1 MSILA
6 QKHTDERT
14 IWLQW
19 SMQIFI
25 VAYPMSWKQ
34 HEESFFSGIIRQPQT
49 KTFSI
54 PINRSFRLLLF
65 NYVWLFMSFQAAEK
79 ALKAMQY
86 NVDANQK
93 TNDHNLCQNCCDFDD
108 HELTQL
114 AGQLEGLVVNSA
126 HMRYPDTMSYP
137 KIPNDVY
144 TAEKAEKAL
153 DLARDILE
161 RVKVELT

>member
-1 MSILA
+1 
-6 QKHTDERT
+6 
-14 IWLQW
+14 
-19 SMQIFI
+19 
-25 VAYPMSWKQ
+25 
-34 HEESFFSGIIRQPQT
+34 
-49 KTFSI
+49 
-54 PINRSFRLLLF
+54 
-65 NYVWLFMSFQAAEK
+65 MSFQAAEK

-93 TNDHNLCQNCCDFDD
+93 TNDHNLCENCYDFDD

-126 HMRYPDTMSYP
+126 HMRYPDAMSYP

-153 DLARDILE
+153 GLAREILE

>member
-1 MSILA
+1 MFIVAL
-6 QKHTDERT
+6 KHTDER
-14 IWLQW
+14 IICLQW
-19 SMQIFI
+19 SMQSFI
-25 VAYPMSWKQ
+25 VAYPFSWKQ
-34 HEESFFSGIIRQPQT
+34 HEESFFSRIIRHPQT
-49 KTFSI
+49 KTF
-54 PINRSFRLLLF
+54 FHLLF
-65 NYVWLFMSFQAAEK
+65 FNCVWLFMSFQAAEK

-93 TNDHNLCQNCCDFDD
+93 TNDYNLCQNCCDFDD

-144 TAEKAEKAL
+144 TAQKAEKAL